1 MNNGEEFM
9 VGLLGLTLLC
19 LVAMDL
25 GKAAIRDTGLN
36 PPGYF
41 EQLREPGFQSA
52 ALFDGR

>member
-1 MNNGEEFM
+1 M